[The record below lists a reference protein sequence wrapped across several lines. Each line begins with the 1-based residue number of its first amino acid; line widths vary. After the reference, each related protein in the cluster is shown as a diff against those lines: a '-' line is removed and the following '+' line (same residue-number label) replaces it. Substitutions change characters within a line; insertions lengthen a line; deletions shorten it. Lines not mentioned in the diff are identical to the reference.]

1 MLKDETQTSPFDK
14 VEPEC
19 DGLEQQDGLSILQIL
34 DKLEEVCDTLLSRFD
49 PICFIME
56 KVLLIILHKNILK
69 SFSHKKFAF
78 DPSPDKL
85 G

>member
-1 MLKDETQTSPFDK
+1 
-14 VEPEC
+14 
-19 DGLEQQDGLSILQIL
+19 LEQQDGLSILQIL

-49 PICFIME
+49 NFSFIME
-56 KVLLIILHKNILK
+56 KIWLIILHKNILK
-69 SFSHKKFAF
+69 PFAHKKLAF